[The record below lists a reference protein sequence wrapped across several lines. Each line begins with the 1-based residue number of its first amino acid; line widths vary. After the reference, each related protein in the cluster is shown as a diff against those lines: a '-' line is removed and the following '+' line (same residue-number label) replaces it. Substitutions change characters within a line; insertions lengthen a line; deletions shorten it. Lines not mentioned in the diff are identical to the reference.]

1 LLIASVLSLG
11 VVVAGIALRSRIAL
25 LLGAAT
31 AFPVAVLSAEE
42 MYLNGW
48 KAGKRRKS

>member
-1 LLIASVLSLG
+1 M
-11 VVVAGIALRSRIAL
+11 RSRIAL
-25 LLGAAT
+25 LLGAGAAFT
-31 AFPVAVLSAEE
+31 AAVLSAEE